1 MGAGMYHIRV
11 VGELDSTKIRA
22 ELAKLSKT
30 KLMVGVG
37 AGGAGGGKGGKGN
50 GIVQLG
56 KDAEQTSK
64 RLKGLNGQVV
74 QNEKKLKGMH
84 RGFSTTAQET
94 QKSTSKLKA
103 FGNETLSVS
112 KKVIQF
118 GAVTAIIRGVTSGMG
133 DMVQKTFELDAAL
146 TEFKKVSDLSGKGL
160 EQYTD
165 KAFKMGRSVA
175 KTGTEMIEAA
185 TEFRKSGFNDQ
196 DSLKLGQ
203 VAMMFSNI
211 ADSELSAGDAAG
223 FITSQ
228 IKANFNDVSNDAT
241 KASQQIIDA
250 INEVSNTQAVSST
263 DLSMAMSK
271 VGSAMKVNNNTYA
284 QSLGMVTAG
293 TEIMHGQASK
303 VGRGL
308 RTIGANIS
316 KMQKDAK
323 TLDVQ
328 TKDGIK
334 TIDLWDKKTN
344 QVKSTYEVFKE
355 FAGVWDDMTPDQQQ
369 ALSLQMAGKNQQE
382 VFASVIGNWKNAEK
396 AAETAAKQINE
407 GGSAAK
413 ENAKYLESMQ
423 GHLENL
429 KSAWSEFS
437 NAMMSSSFLNKG
449 MDVLA
454 SILRFL
460 ASDGG
465 KAVIVLGLL
474 TTGLNLFAKTALGL
488 KGLSLVKL
496 FSGLGG
502 VLTGATKGAK
512 GATDALKVMQGAQVG
527 AAGGASKLASAF
539 MRVGGGLLGPVGLV
553 AAIGLASVALAKYVD
568 IGEKAKD
575 IRVTKALK
583 EAQDDVE
590 KTEKKYKSL
599 SDELDKL
606 RQKQKD
612 GTITDSES
620 NRLAILE
627 NQTKQLERQLELKRQ
642 IAGNKAD
649 EYYHTVDPSKL
660 EGKAKDK
667 YTLAKSAG
675 KSDKEALAAAGIND
689 KIALSLNN
697 VRARADEV
705 TKAQEKVTEAY
716 EHYGKESKQYESALE
731 DLDKAEKKQGDTL
744 TTLEKQR
751 NKAIEDYGSA
761 KKANKALGDSWKEL
775 NKEIGSLKALKSL
788 NFKQPSKDI
797 TNLKNNAK
805 ALGLEFD
812 KSGKKIQKID
822 LKSFSQKMT
831 EAGYSVEDTWKYIK
845 QLSKENPNIKVN
857 IDGTDVAAKDL
868 EFVDGKIQQMKKE
881 KPVVKTKI
889 EAEDKATAKIDK
901 IKKDKNLGTA
911 QKKLEESGGGKVQ
924 ATMGKLTQ
932 KKTLGKANK
941 KITQTGGDAVERKLG
956 TIKSKTS
963 LGTAKKTINFSL
975 SGAVGAARK
984 FFGLKK
990 GIRHFAA
997 GGKNDDASLIF
1008 PNAEVNEQGFEIIQ
1022 DADTGLMRVV
1032 NGGKRG
1038 ATHLG
1043 EGDSVFT
1050 HGQSVRMLRNAGL
1063 TEGSVVYGHG
1073 DEDFGLVGIKKLKG
1087 FKKGKSAKKKNQEAY
1102 NKRYNSIKSAM
1113 ESGLATLEY
1122 KKSYYNWTDSEFNA
1136 QYKALYNK
1144 QVKALNNLNKSKTAK
1159 KSGVKKKTTLGTD
1172 VIRAYNLALREE
1184 ASTKA
1189 KKNIEGI
1196 IANTQGTDSD
1206 LQKMLSAIS
1215 AADKAQ
1221 TITADEAKEYKMQ
1234 AYKKYVDYN
1243 LKQYENDKETYA
1255 KSLALI
1261 KDYYAK
1267 GQLSGEDYYKYLDDL
1282 AKTQLEKEKKRLQE
1296 QQDLNENT
1304 YSLAKAYVQRQIDLL
1319 ETENEEQEK
1328 QNDLIEL
1335 QNNLAKARNQRVRIY
1350 KEGEGFV
1357 YEKDTEAIREAT
1369 QALQEYQSSASTSEE
1384 ALNPV
1389 LVQWQEVL
1397 KLFDELEADYELKA
1411 LENKVGTTVGELFGS
1426 FGTNKGAWS
1435 DWIKQNLSTTQGI
1448 GDVLTNLDKLVD
1460 TNDII
1465 NYLDSNG
1472 KVSQA
1477 IIDAA
1482 IGNNVLP
1489 TTYAAAITQMAQ
1501 GMSAG
1506 VNTAANLATQSSI
1519 TAATSGAVVMGNA
1532 TQYGNIYNFDN
1543 LVLPNV
1549 TNANEFI
1556 DGLNNL
1562 STAALQTSAQRG

>member
-11 VGELDSTKIRA
+11 VGELDTAKMKA
-22 ELAKLSKT
+22 QLAQFEKNAKVL
-30 KLMVGVG
+30 VGGV
-37 AGGAGGGKGGKGN
+37 GGAGGGKGGKGN
-50 GIVQLG
+50 GIVRLG

-64 RLKGLNGQVV
+64 RLKGLNGQVI
-74 QNEKKLKGMH
+74 QNDKSLKGMH
-84 RGFSTTAQET
+84 RGFANTSKEVE
-94 QKSTSKLKA
+94 KSNSKLKT
-103 FGNETLSVS
+103 FGNESLNVT
-112 KKVIQF
+112 KKVVQF
-118 GAVTAIIRGVTSGMG
+118 GAITAVIRGVTSGMG

-160 EQYTD
+160 DRYTD

-328 TKDGIK
+328 TKDGVK

-437 NAMMSSSFLNKG
+437 NAMMSSSALNKG
-449 MDVLA
+449 MDILA

-465 KAVIVLGLL
+465 KAVITLGLL
-474 TTGLNLFAKTALGL
+474 TTGLNLFAKAALGL

-496 FSGLGG
+496 FSGLG
-502 VLTGATKGAK
+502 KGAK
-512 GATDALKVMQGAQVG
+512 GATDGLKIMQGAQVG
-527 AAGGASKLASAF
+527 ATKSAIPLYSVFGKLTGSLF
-539 MRVGGGLLGPVGLV
+539 GSMGLV
-553 AAIGLASVALAKYVD
+553 AGIGLLSVALAKYVP
-568 IGEKAKD
+568 IGEKARD
-575 IRVTKALK
+575 IKLGKELK
-583 EAQDDVE
+583 EAQSDVE

-599 SDELDKL
+599 RDELKKL
-606 RQKQKD
+606 HKKEKE
-612 GTITDSES
+612 GTLTDSEQ
-620 NRLAILE
+620 NRLTILE
-627 NQTKQLERQLELKRQ
+627 NQTEQLEKQLELKKKL
-642 IAGNKAD
+642 ATNKAD

-675 KSDKEALAAAGIND
+675 KSDKEALAAAGIHD
-689 KIALSLNN
+689 KIALALNN
-697 VRARADEV
+697 EQ
-705 TKAQEKVTEAY
+705 AQAEKTASAQQKVIEAY
-716 EHYGKESKQYESALE
+716 EKYGEDSPQWSKASDELIEAQKAQGESLSQL
-731 DLDKAEKKQGDTL
+731 EKKR
-744 TTLEKQR
+744 K
-751 NKAIEDYGSA
+751 KAIEDYGSEEE
-761 KKANKALGDSWKEL
+761 ANKKLGKSWTDL
-775 NKEIGSLKALKSL
+775 NKEIGALKTLKGL
-788 NFKQPSKDI
+788 NFKKPSKDI
-797 TNLKNNAK
+797 ANLKKNAQT
-805 ALGLEFD
+805 LGLEFD
-812 KSGKKIQKID
+812 KSGKKINSIN
-822 LKSFSQKMT
+822 LNTFSQKMA
-831 EAGYSVEDTWKYIK
+831 EAGYDVKDTWNYIQK
-845 QLSKENPNIKVN
+845 LSKENPNIKVN
-857 IDGTDVAAKDL
+857 IDGTETAAKDL
-868 EFVDGKIQQMKKE
+868 EFVDGKIQKIDKE
-881 KPVVKTKI
+881 KPKAVVTI
-889 EAEDKATAKIDK
+889 NAKDNASAKMKK
-901 IKKDKNLGTA
+901 IKADKNLGKA
-911 QKKLEESGGGKVQ
+911 QKKLEEKGGNKVD
-924 ATMGKLTQ
+924 ATMGKLT
-932 KKTLGKANK
+932 KKHSLGSANK
-941 KITQTGGDAVERKLG
+941 KITQTGGDSVERKLN
-956 TIKSKTS
+956 TIKGKGS
-963 LGTAKKTINFSL
+963 LGTSTKTIHFSL
-975 SGAVGAARK
+975 SGAVGAAKK
-984 FFGLKK
+984 FLGLKK

-997 GGKNDDASLIF
+997 GGQNDDSSIF

-1038 ATHLG
+1038 ATRLG

-1063 TEGSVVYGHG
+1063 TEGDVIYGHG
-1073 DEDFGLVGIKKLKG
+1073 DADFGLFGIKKLQG
-1087 FKKGKSAKKKNQEAY
+1087 FKKGKKKKSSKSTANKNQEAY
-1102 NKRYNSIKSAM
+1102 NKKYNAIKNSM

-1136 QYKALYNK
+1136 EYKKLFNSKNK
-1144 QVKALNNLNKSKTAK
+1144 SLKSLNKSKTAK
-1159 KSGVKKKTTLGTD
+1159 AKGVKKKTTLGTD
-1172 VIRAYNLALREE
+1172 IVRAYKLALREE
-1184 ASTKA
+1184 QSAKA
-1189 KKNIEGI
+1189 KKNIESI
-1196 IANTQGTDSD
+1196 ISNTQGTDSD
-1206 LQKMLSAIS
+1206 LQNMLSAIN

-1221 TITADEAKEYKMQ
+1221 TITADEAQQYRME

-1261 KDYYAK
+1261 KDYYAQGK
-1267 GQLSGEDYYKYLDDL
+1267 LSGEDYQKYLDNL

-1296 QQDLNENT
+1296 QQDLNANT
-1304 YSLAKAYVQRQIDLL
+1304 YNLAKSYVQRQIDLL
-1319 ETENEEQEK
+1319 ETENKEQEK
-1328 QNDLIEL
+1328 QNDLVEL
-1335 QNNLAKARNQRVRIY
+1335 QNNLAKARNQRVRVY

-1369 QALQEYQSSASTSEE
+1369 QALKEYQSNTTNAEE

-1397 KLFDELEADYELKA
+1397 KLFDELEADYNLKA
-1411 LENKVGTTVGELFGS
+1411 LENKVGATVGQLFGS

-1435 DWIKQNLSTTQGI
+1435 NWIKQNLSTTQGI
-1448 GDVLTNLDKLVD
+1448 SDVLANLDKLVD

-1472 KVSQA
+1472 QVSQA
-1477 IIDAA
+1477 VMDAA
-1482 IGNNVLP
+1482 ISNNILP
-1489 TTYAAAITQMAQ
+1489 KTYAASITQMVQ
-1501 GMSAG
+1501 GMSA
-1506 VNTAANLATQSSI
+1506 VANTAANIATQSSI

-1556 DGLNNL
+1556 NDLNNL
-1562 STAALQTSAQRG
+1562 STTALQTSAQRG

>member
-11 VGELDSTKIRA
+11 VGELDSTRIRA
-22 ELAKLSKT
+22 ELARLSKT

-37 AGGAGGGKGGKGN
+37 AGGGATGGKGGKGN

-64 RLKGLNGQVV
+64 RLKGLNGQVI
-74 QNEKKLKGMH
+74 QNDKKLKGMH
-84 RGFSTTAQET
+84 RGFA
-94 QKSTSKLKA
+94 STSKEVEKSNSKLRA
-103 FGNETLSVS
+103 FGNESMHVA
-112 KKVIQF
+112 KKVVQF
-118 GAVTAIIRGVTSGMG
+118 GAITAVIRGVTSGMG

-160 EQYTD
+160 DQYTD

-328 TKDGIK
+328 TKDGVK

-437 NAMMSSSFLNKG
+437 NAMMSSSALNKG
-449 MDVLA
+449 MDILA

-460 ASDGG
+460 SSDGG
-465 KAVIVLGLL
+465 KAVIALGLL
-474 TTGLNLFAKTALGL
+474 TTGLNLFAKAALGL

-496 FSGLGG
+496 FSGLG
-502 VLTGATKGAK
+502 KGAK
-512 GATDALKVMQGAQVG
+512 GATDGLKVMQGAQVG
-527 AAGGASKLASAF
+527 ATKSAIPLYSAFGKLAGLLF
-539 MRVGGGLLGPVGLV
+539 GGGGLV
-553 AAIGLASVALAKYVD
+553 AGIGLLSVALAEYVP
-568 IGEKAKD
+568 IGEKARD
-575 IRVTKALK
+575 IKLGKELK
-583 EAQDDVE
+583 EAQSDVE

-599 SDELDKL
+599 RDELDKL
-606 RQKQKD
+606 HEKEKE
-612 GTITDSES
+612 GTLTDSEQ
-620 NRLAILE
+620 NRLTILE
-627 NQTKQLERQLELKRQ
+627 NQTKQYERQVELKKQ
-642 IAGNKAD
+642 IAGNKVD

-675 KSDKEALAAAGIND
+675 KSDKEALAAAGIHD
-689 KIALSLNN
+689 KIALALNN
-697 VRARADEV
+697 EQ
-705 TKAQEKVTEAY
+705 AQAEKTASAQQKVTEAY
-716 EHYGKESKQYESALE
+716 EHYGKESSQYKDALE
-731 DLDKAEKKQGDTL
+731 NLDKAQTAQGDSL
-744 TTLEKQR
+744 SQLENKR
-751 NKAIEDYGSA
+751 KKAIEDYGSEE
-761 KKANKALGDSWKEL
+761 KANKNLGKSWKEL
-775 NKEIGSLKALKSL
+775 NKEIGALKALKGL
-788 NFKQPSKDI
+788 NFKKPSKDMA
-797 TNLKNNAK
+797 NLKKNAET
-805 ALGLEFD
+805 LGLEFD
-812 KSGKKIQKID
+812 KSGKKINSID
-822 LKSFSQKMT
+822 LGTFSQKMA
-831 EAGYSVEDTWKYIK
+831 EAGYDVEDTWDYIQK
-845 QLSKENPNIKVN
+845 LGKENPNIKVN
-857 IDGTDVAAKDL
+857 IDGTDTAAKDL
-868 EFVDGKIQQMKKE
+868 EFVDGKIQKMKKE
-881 KPVVKTKI
+881 KPKVTPEVNTKKALNNAAKLDKKLTKTGRRKVRPQI
-889 EAEDKATAKIDK
+889 TAKASVGNLPTLQK
-901 IKKDKNLGTA
+901 FIKNTKGKKVKVSAHTSGKSGVDSLKSAISGLKDKVVSVITR
-911 QKKLEESGGGKVQ
+911 
-924 ATMGKLTQ
+924 
-932 KKTLGKANK
+932 KKTVNEAHG
-941 KITQTGGDAVERKLG
+941 V
-956 TIKSKTS
+956 
-963 LGTAKKTINFSL
+963 
-975 SGAVGAARK
+975 
-984 FFGLKK
+984 
-990 GIRHFAA
+990 RHFAS
-997 GGKNDDASLIF
+997 GGMMV
-1008 PNAEVNEQGFEIIQ
+1008 NAEVNEQGFEIIQ
-1022 DADTGLMRVV
+1022 DADTGLMRIV

-1038 ATHLG
+1038 ATYLG
-1043 EGDSVFT
+1043 RGDSVFT

-1073 DEDFGLVGIKKLKG
+1073 DKDFSLVGVKKLKG
-1087 FKKGKSAKKKNQEAY
+1087 FKGGKKKEKQKKKNQKAY
-1102 NKRYNSIKSAM
+1102 KKRYNAIVKGL

-1122 KKSYYNWTDSEFNA
+1122 KRDIYNWTDAGFAKE
-1136 QYKALYNK
+1136 YKKLYDKQNK
-1144 QVKALNNLNKSKTAK
+1144 KLKKLNKSKIAK
-1159 KSGVKKKTTLGTD
+1159 KSGVKKIKALPKD
-1172 VIRAYNLALREE
+1172 MRRAYTTTVRDI
-1184 ASTKA
+1184 ASDTA
-1189 KKNIEGI
+1189 KSGI
-1196 IANTQGTDSD
+1196 ASAISNTQGTYDD
-1206 LQKMLSAIS
+1206 LLSALGKIKTARKAKKIS
-1215 AADKAQ
+1215 A
-1221 TITADEAKEYKMQ
+1221 TEATEYRKE

-1243 LKQYENDKETYA
+1243 LKQYENDKKTYA
-1255 KSLALI
+1255 SSLKLI
-1261 KDYYAK
+1261 KDYYKK
-1267 GQLSGEDYYKYLDDL
+1267 GRISGEDYYNYLDEL
-1282 AKTQLEKEKKRLQE
+1282 AKTQLDKEKKRLEEKQA
-1296 QQDLNENT
+1296 LNEST
-1304 YSLAKAYVQRQIDLL
+1304 YSLARAYVQRQIDLL
-1319 ETENEEQEK
+1319 ETENKEQEQ
-1328 QNDLIEL
+1328 QNDLVEL

-1369 QALQEYQSSASTSEE
+1369 QALKEYQADATSSEE

-1389 LVQWQEVL
+1389 LAQWQEVL
-1397 KLFDELEADYELKA
+1397 KLFDEFEADYELKA
-1411 LENKVGTTVGELFGS
+1411 LENKVGSTVGELFGS
-1426 FGTNKGAWS
+1426 FGTDTGAWS
-1435 DWIKQNLSTTQGI
+1435 NWIKKNLSTTQGL

-1460 TNDII
+1460 TDDII

-1472 KVSQA
+1472 QVFQA

-1482 IGNNVLP
+1482 ISNNTLP
-1489 TTYAAAITQMAQ
+1489 KTYAAAVTQMAQ

-1506 VNTAANLATQSSI
+1506 VNTATSLATQSSI
-1519 TAATSGAVVMGNA
+1519 AAAKSGSVVMGNA
-1532 TQYGNIYNFDN
+1532 TQYGDIYNFDN

-1556 DGLNNL
+1556 NALGNL
-1562 STAALQTSAQRG
+1562 STTALQTSAQRR